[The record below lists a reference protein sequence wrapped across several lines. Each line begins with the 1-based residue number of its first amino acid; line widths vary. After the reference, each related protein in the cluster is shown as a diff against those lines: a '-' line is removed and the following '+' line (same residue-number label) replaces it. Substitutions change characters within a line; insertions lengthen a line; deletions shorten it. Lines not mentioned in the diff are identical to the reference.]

1 MTEEE
6 AAAAPEA
13 GAEEAP
19 AEEPEYGSLSMSML
33 LYGLLADIL
42 MIGPVVMYI
51 LLDDGVKYAKYH

>member
-1 MTEEE
+1 
-6 AAAAPEA
+6 
-13 GAEEAP
+13 
-19 AEEPEYGSLSMSML
+19 MSML